1 MIWRPGIYRR
11 YIPNRS
17 IKDGAGEAEAL
28 CGRARETS
36 RIAVNPR
43 FGRRFTEEKAL
54 RVSELRYR
62 PPVGRDSPGPG
73 AVRPAVRRGV
83 EPSHRDRR
91 PPQLVRNL
99 VRNFPRLQCL
109 PRKMQKFDSP
119 WGYSFSRFAL
129 ENDLLCQPW
138 HTCGT
143 ASGWTPFRARDLTGS
158 REMQISAVA
167 SPFFEGV
174 PFRRCPRWPSIFL
187 AAKRLQRH
195 DTLIFT
201 AAS

>member
-119 WGYSFSRFAL
+119 WGYSQARQHSRISRKCGGYGWFFCGAS
-129 ENDLLCQPW
+129 LLIRICFQP
-138 HTCGT
+138 
-143 ASGWTPFRARDLTGS
+143 SRAA
-158 REMQISAVA
+158 IAAIFV
-167 SPFFEGV
+167 
-174 PFRRCPRWPSIFL
+174 RCPSFSPAHPAGACRC
-187 AAKRLQRH
+187 R
-195 DTLIFT
+195 T
-201 AAS
+201 AGSCCSSHPTWS

>member
-119 WGYSFSRFAL
+119 WGYNFCGFPGKCRVLSTFVDTRWTSSLNLSSSSSAL
-129 ENDLLCQPW
+129 PGQ
-138 HTCGT
+138 
-143 ASGWTPFRARDLTGS
+143 
-158 REMQISAVA
+158 
-167 SPFFEGV
+167 
-174 PFRRCPRWPSIFL
+174 RRYQKPPNALPSN
-187 AAKRLQRH
+187 
-195 DTLIFT
+195 
-201 AAS
+201 